1 MTGEKLQRNTHQKMA
16 ILEYMKACGG
26 RHIRAEDIIC
36 GLQAQGEAVGKATV
50 YRFLKALESEGQIRR
65 YTISDKVPACYQYVG
80 DHPEC
85 REHCHLMCTR
95 CGQLIHVENPVIKTF
110 TKQTMEEDGFLIDES
125 KTVFYGLCR
134 QCRESGAAGGGAPG
148 PDQEK

>member
-1 MTGEKLQRNTHQKMA
+1 MSGEKLQRNTHQKTA
-16 ILEYMKACGG
+16 ILDYMKAH
-26 RHIRAEDIIC
+26 RDSHIRAEDIISD
-36 GLQAQGEAVGKATV
+36 LQSQGETVGKATV

-65 YTISDKVPACYQYVG
+65 YTISDKIPACYQYVG

-95 CGQLIHVENPVIKTF
+95 CGRLIHVENPIIIAF
-110 TKQTMEEDGFLIDES
+110 TKQTMDEDGFLIDES

-134 QCRESGAAGGGAPG
+134 ECRETEAAVGK
-148 PDQEK
+148 DEDL